1 MELIVC
7 LVSFLVPVVRCS
19 CSYNYVPATSSALL
33 QREPQLMLKSLTAEE
48 SEAYQEAQAARATE
62 QDFINSM
69 EMSSSSSHNPGA
81 SAAPAAAGASI
92 GGVGAS
98 VSAAAAA
105 APASRAG
112 RLS

>member
-1 MELIVC
+1 LCAV
-7 LVSFLVPVVRCS
+7 LLVP

-69 EMSSSSSHNPGA
+69 EMSSSSHNPSA
-81 SAAPAAAGASI
+81 SAATAAAAGTTI